1 MFADDREQHEVLF
14 PGVFDGV
21 GGALFAAVADAG
33 GERLRDAVRH
43 GAAAAGEHE
52 VYVRAR
58 LMPVL
63 SDGGAGGQAAPE
75 RPAAV
80 QRAKARRDLA
90 AAAVEV
96 GNEEFPLRIPIDAHG
111 GSPFFARIP
120 RRAAPGDAQEGRLNF
135 LLYFS

>member
-1 MFADDREQHEVLF
+1 MAWVEPFLQTWQT
-14 PGVFDGV
+14 PGGD
-21 GGALFAAVADAG
+21 
-33 GERLRDAVRH
+33 RLRDAVRH
-43 GAAAAGEHE
+43 GATAAGEHE

-75 RPAAV
+75 RLAAV

-120 RRAAPGDAQEGRLNF
+120 RAPRRGMRRKVV
-135 LLYFS
+135 